1 MRRMVFTALALAVG
15 LGVGAQTAAAQQP
28 VSPKDRAELER
39 KLADLQQQMDKI
51 RQQLGDTGR
60 LVREVWGL
68 PPLSAREF
76 SFSGSPDVAYSIFA
90 TNRGRIG
97 VIVSTGSEP
106 ATDSIGAVVQAVTP
120 DGPADDAG
128 LKPGDIITV
137 FNGNRLAGR
146 ADQTP
151 GAVLIDEAQKL
162 DPGDTVRVTYRRDG
176 ATKTA
181 TIVAHDMNAF
191 MYRFDPRVADS
202 ALQRS
207 MREFSKQ
214 RVVDSAVT
222 RAMERS
228 RDALARARVMQM
240 DRSGP
245 SMLFRIGERWSD
257 MELTSLN
264 PALGSYFGTTHGL
277 LVVRAPRDSSLELRG
292 GDVILKIG
300 DRVPESPAH
309 AMRIFASYQAGEKIQ
324 LEIMRQKK
332 HMTITATVPDRSWG
346 GMWKSEDDGR

>member
-28 VSPKDRAELER
+28 VSPKDRAEMER
-39 KLADLQQQMDKI
+39 KLADLQRQMNNLK
-51 RQQLGDTGR
+51 RQLGDTGSGESR
-60 LVREVWGL
+60 FFTAPDVRV
-68 PPLSAREF
+68 F
-76 SFSGSPDVAYSIFA
+76 TTVPDVAYSVFG

-97 VIVSTGSEP
+97 VIVRADSEP
-106 ATDSIGAVVQAVTP
+106 GTDSIGAVVQAVTP
-120 DGPADDAG
+120 GGPADDAG
-128 LKPGDIITV
+128 LKPGDVITV
-137 FNGNRLAGR
+137 FNGTRLVGH

-181 TIVAHDMNAF
+181 TLVAHDINGF

-202 ALQRS
+202 ALRFS
-207 MREFSKQ
+207 MREFAKQ
-214 RVVDSAVT
+214 RVMDSAMT
-222 RAMERS
+222 RAMQRS
-228 RDALARARVMQM
+228 REARDRARVIQL

-245 SMLFRIGERWSD
+245 NMLFRIGERWSD

-264 PALGSYFGTTHGL
+264 PQLGSYFGTSHGL
-277 LVVRAPRDSSLELRG
+277 LVVRAPRDSSLELKG

-324 LEIMRQKK
+324 LEILRQKK
-332 HMTITATVPDRSWG
+332 HMTITATVPDG
-346 GMWKSEDDGR
+346 DTGMLWKSEDDGRP

>member
-1 MRRMVFTALALAVG
+1 MRRMVFSALALAVG

-39 KLADLQQQMDKI
+39 KLADLQQQMDHI
-51 RQQLGDTGR
+51 RQQLGDTGGM
-60 LVREVWGL
+60 VRTVWGL
-68 PPLSAREF
+68 PPLSRM
-76 SFSGSPDVAYSIFA
+76 SVVSGSPNVAYSVFG

-97 VIVSTGSEP
+97 VIVRADSEP
-106 ATDSIGAVVQAVTP
+106 GTDSIGAVVQAVTP
-120 DGPADDAG
+120 GGPADDAG
-128 LKPGDIITV
+128 LKPGDVITV
-137 FNGNRLAGR
+137 FNGTRLVGH

-176 ATKTA
+176 TTKTA
-181 TIVAHDMNAF
+181 TIVAHDINGF

-202 ALQRS
+202 ALRFS
-207 MREFSKQ
+207 MREFAKQ
-214 RVVDSAVT
+214 RVMDSAMT
-222 RAMERS
+222 RAMQRS
-228 RDALARARVMQM
+228 REARDRARVIQL

-245 SMLFRIGERWSD
+245 NMLFRIGERWSD

-264 PALGSYFGTTHGL
+264 PQLGSYFGTSHGL
-277 LVVRAPRDSSLELRG
+277 LVVRAPRDSSLELKG

-309 AMRIFASYQAGEKIQ
+309 AMRIFASYQSGEKIQ

-332 HMTITATVPDRSWG
+332 HMTITATVPDG
-346 GMWKSEDDGR
+346 DTGMLWKSEDDGR

>member
-1 MRRMVFTALALAVG
+1 MRRTIFTALALAVG
-15 LGVGAQTAAAQQP
+15 LGVGAQTAVAQQP
-28 VSPKDRAELER
+28 VSPKDRAEMER
-39 KLADLQQQMDKI
+39 KLADLQRQMNDLK
-51 RQQLGDTGR
+51 RQLGDSMPPGFQVLTAPD
-60 LVREVWGL
+60 VRVFTNGPE
-68 PPLSAREF
+68 
-76 SFSGSPDVAYSIFA
+76 VAYSVFG

-97 VIVSTGSEP
+97 VIVRTDAEP

-128 LKPGDIITV
+128 LKPGDVITV
-137 FNGNRLAGR
+137 FNGKRLAGH

-176 ATKTA
+176 ATKAA

-191 MYRFDPRVADS
+191 MYRFDPQVADS
-202 ALQRS
+202 ALRQS
-207 MREFSKQ
+207 MREFTKQ
-214 RVVDSAVT
+214 RIVDSAVT
-222 RAMERS
+222 RAMRRS
-228 RDALARARVMQM
+228 REALDRARVVQL

-257 MELTSLN
+257 MELASLN
-264 PALGSYFGTTHGL
+264 PELGSYFGTTHGL

-309 AMRIFASYQAGEKIQ
+309 AMRIFASYQVGEKIQ

-332 HMTITATVPDRSWG
+332 RMTITATVPDGSWG
-346 GMWKSEDDGR
+346 GLWKSQDDGF